1 LSRQPIG
8 WVLGQVPNVVWAFA
22 LRGFG
27 RLQALLKQI
36 ARSTRTGCEVP
47 ALGILGTFDTSPKPE
62 VNHHVLA
69 VLSTL
74 RVHSVPTDGA
84 RR

>member
-1 LSRQPIG
+1 M
-8 WVLGQVPNVVWAFA
+8 PNVVWTFA

-47 ALGILGTFDTSPKPE
+47 TLVILGTFATSPQPE
-62 VNHHVLA
+62 VNDPVVV

-74 RVHSVPTDGA
+74 RVHSVPTEVHDDEA
-84 RR
+84 AVDT